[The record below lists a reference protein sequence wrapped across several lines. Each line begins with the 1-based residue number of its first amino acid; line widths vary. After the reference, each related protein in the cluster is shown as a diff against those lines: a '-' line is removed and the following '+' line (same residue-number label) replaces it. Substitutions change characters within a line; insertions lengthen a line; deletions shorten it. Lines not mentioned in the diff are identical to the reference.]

1 MTPEELRR
9 LLDDVATGT
18 VAAGDAVERLRAF
31 PTDHLGFA
39 RVDTQRTLR
48 TGIPEVIYGAGKT
61 AAQVAEIAERLAAS
75 GAPVLATRVKAEM
88 ADAVRARVANVQYHD
103 TARMLTAPGREDLKR
118 HGRVTVVSAG
128 TSDQPVAEEAAITAD
143 ALGAIVERV
152 YDAGVAAIHRILAE
166 RPALDR
172 ADAVVVVAG
181 MEGALPSVVGG
192 LTDRPIIG
200 VPTSVGYGAAFGGL
214 AALLGMLTSCAPGVS
229 VVNIDNGFGAGVQA
243 TLIARRVAPESE

>member
-1 MTPEELRR
+1 MTPAELRR
-9 LLDDVATGT
+9 LLADLAAGT
-18 VAAGDAVERLRAF
+18 VSAGDAFERLRTF

-61 AAQVAEIAERLAAS
+61 AEQVAAIAERLAAS
-75 GAPVLATRVKAEM
+75 GSPVLATRVTPEM
-88 ADAVRARVANVQYHD
+88 AVAVQTRLANVQYHEI
-103 TARMLTAPGREDLKR
+103 AAMLTAPGREPLER

-128 TSDQPVAEEAAITAD
+128 TSDLPVAEEAAITAE
-143 ALGAIVERV
+143 ALGACVERV
-152 YDAGVAAIHRILAE
+152 YDAGVAAMHRILAE

-172 ADAVVVVAG
+172 ADAIVVVAG

-243 TLIARRVAPESE
+243 TLISRRTERAPA

>member
-9 LLDDVATGT
+9 LLADVATGALST
-18 VAAGDAVERLRAF
+18 DDAFERLRTF

-48 TGIPEVIYGAGKT
+48 TGIPEVIYAAGKT
-61 AAQVAEIAERLAAS
+61 PAQVAEIAERLIAT
-75 GAPVLATRVKAEM
+75 GAPLLATRVTPEM
-88 ADAVRARVANVQYHD
+88 AETVRARLPDVQHHQ
-103 TARMLTAPGREDLKR
+103 TARMLTAPGRQPLQR
-118 HGRVTVVSAG
+118 QGHVTVVSAG
-128 TSDQPVAEEAAITAD
+128 TSDLPVAEEAAITAD
-143 ALGAIVERV
+143 ALGAHVERV
-152 YDAGVAAIHRILAE
+152 YDAGVAALHRILAE

-172 ADAVVVVAG
+172 ADAIVVVAG

-243 TLIARRVAPESE
+243 TLIARRASA

>member
-1 MTPEELRR
+1 MNPAGLRR
-9 LLDDVATGT
+9 LLAD
-18 VAAGDAVERLRAF
+18 VAAGATSTDDAFERLRSF

-39 RVDTQRTLR
+39 RLDTQRTLR

-61 AAQVAEIAERLAAS
+61 TAQIAAIAERLADS
-75 GAPVLATRVKAEM
+75 GSPVLATRVTPAMAE
-88 ADAVRARVANVQYHD
+88 AVLAKLPSVRYHE
-103 TARMLTAPGREDLKR
+103 TASMLTAPGREPLER
-118 HGRVTVVSAG
+118 LGQVTVVSAG
-128 TSDQPVAEEAAITAD
+128 TSDLPVAEEAAITAD
-143 ALGAIVERV
+143 ALGAHVERV

-166 RPALDR
+166 RPALQS
-172 ADAVVVVAG
+172 ADALVVVAG

-243 TLIARRVAPESE
+243 TLIARRAAGASA